1 MSPVTRVLPRPFSIP
16 VSVDYT
22 VSMRDLARGLRAFW
36 NDSAGRTVL
45 GVAVTMVGHGTVF
58 YGFVEDVSW
67 IDSLYFCVITL
78 TTVGYGDISPAT
90 TAGKVFTII
99 YAVMGI
105 GVFVALVSTTAH
117 HIIEAKQQPSE
128 A

>member
-45 GVAVTMVGHGTVF
+45 GVAVTMVGLGTVF
-58 YGFVEDVSW
+58 YRFVEDVSW

-99 YAVMGI
+99 YAVAGI

-117 HIIEAKQQPSE
+117 HIIEAKQRPASS
-128 A
+128 